1 MRANSRTAE
10 LVCAQSF
17 PQNGKGTAKV
27 RARMI
32 APPKSKTLRTTTPRS
47 SNTHTTPLPTDSL
60 QRT

>member
-17 PQNGKGTAKV
+17 PQNSK